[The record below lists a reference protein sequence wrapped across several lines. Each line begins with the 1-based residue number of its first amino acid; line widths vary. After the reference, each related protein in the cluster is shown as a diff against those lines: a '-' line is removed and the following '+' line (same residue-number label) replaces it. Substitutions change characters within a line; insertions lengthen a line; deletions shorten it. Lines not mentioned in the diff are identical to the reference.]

1 MREGGTVMGIIE
13 RNGHRHLCAFIL
25 LLIAEENGYG
35 REIHRRLEES
45 FPGFRRDSSTV
56 YRCLRTLVEEGALSF
71 EWVFSDR
78 GDPKKR
84 YRLTESGYADLR
96 EWEEDIAVR
105 KRHFDTFLRRYA
117 ALKDKG
123 EEARREGE
131 GNPGRFRAE

>member
-1 MREGGTVMGIIE
+1 M
-13 RNGHRHLCAFIL
+13 N
-25 LLIAEENGYG
+25 
-35 REIHRRLEES
+35 S
-45 FPGFRRDSSTV
+45 
-56 YRCLRTLVEEGALSF
+56 LVEELWDEWSAYPVEPSPLVDGECAGLLSGL
-71 EWVFSDR
+71 FSDR

-117 ALKDKG
+117 ALKDKV
-123 EEARREGE
+123 EETRREGE